1 MTKEAIIEKTVRLL
15 DGLAPEKVQE
25 VADFAEYISIK
36 QDESEL
42 QSGIQHLI
50 SNSDAFSFLN
60 DDEDIYSINDLKEK
74 F

>member
-15 DGLAPEKVQE
+15 DGLAPDKVQE
-25 VADFAEYISIK
+25 IADFVEYISIK

-42 QSGIQHLI
+42 QSGIQYLV
-50 SNSDAFSFLN
+50 SNSDTFSFLN
-60 DDEDIYSINDLKEK
+60 DDEDIYSLNDLKEK

>member
-15 DGLAPEKVQE
+15 DGLAPDKVQE
-25 VADFAEYISIK
+25 IADFVEYIFIK

-42 QSGIQHLI
+42 QSGIQYLV
-50 SNSDAFSFLN
+50 SNSDTFSFLN
-60 DDEDIYSINDLKEK
+60 GDEDIYSLNDLKEK